1 MGEGV
6 PTIGVDPKRGFYF
19 MGRLPFW
26 KGAGFI
32 TYMKGGGGL
41 DDGLYPADIKI
52 CTPQGSKYAQNK
64 LKPNKPTP

>member
-1 MGEGV
+1 
-6 PTIGVDPKRGFYF
+6 
-19 MGRLPFW
+19 
-26 KGAGFI
+26 
-32 TYMKGGGGL
+32 MKGGGGL